1 MAELSSPDQRV
12 ALVTGGASGIG
23 AAVVERLRAEG
34 WKAVAADISITAP
47 SEDAIHC
54 DVTSAE
60 DNLAAVAHVEA
71 TYGRLDFV
79 HLNAGVATG
88 EADLEQVDL
97 ERYRQVIAIDQDSVF
112 YGLRAALPALRR
124 AGGGDVIATSSLA
137 GLTAVPFD
145 IPYAMAKHAVVGLV
159 RSVGPLYAAE
169 NIRVNAL
176 CPGFSDTAIID
187 PFRDMFAT
195 VGLPIVPVSHVVDAV
210 VEILASGAA
219 GQAFLV
225 RAGGGADM
233 YRFRGVPGPN
243 LPPAIT

>member
-1 MAELSSPDQRV
+1 MTDQKV

-23 AAVVERLRAEG
+23 AGVVERLRGAG
-34 WKAVAADISITAP
+34 WKAVVADISVRA
-47 SEDAIHC
+47 SSDDAIHC
-54 DVTSAE
+54 DVTSYD
-60 DNLAAVAHVEA
+60 DNIAAVAHVEA

-88 EADLEQVDL
+88 ETDLEKVDL
-97 ERYRQVIAIDQDSVF
+97 ERYRQVMAIDQDSVF

-124 AGGGDVIATSSLA
+124 AGGGDIIATSSLA

-145 IPYAMAKHAVVGLV
+145 PAYAMAKHAVVGLV

-169 NIRVNAL
+169 GIRVNAL
-176 CPGFSDTAIID
+176 CPGFSDTPIID
-187 PFRDMFAT
+187 AFRAVFT
-195 VGLPIVPVSHVVDAV
+195 EIGLPVAPVSHVVDAV
-210 VEILASGAA
+210 VEILDSGAA

-225 RAGGGADM
+225 REGGGADM

-243 LPPAIT
+243 LPPQI